1 MPILMP
7 VLLKYFW
14 FGLILLAAINAW
26 FVQKRARPL
35 IAQDPLLQF
44 DANRVSITLILAIGI
59 PSALLGIIQL
69 LAGFDSPFYI
79 FSDDLSDPY
88 LVSAWLVMAGLR
100 AYILYWLWF
109 TNGLESYLAVT
120 PIKIAKPEWFPEYFA
135 QMPGIKLIR
144 LIVTSILLCWFAI
157 VIFSFNG

>member
-1 MPILMP
+1 MPVLMP
-7 VLLKYFW
+7 VILKYFW
-14 FGLILLAAINAW
+14 FGIILIAAVNAW

-35 IAQDPLLQF
+35 IAENPLLQF

-69 LAGFDSPFYI
+69 VAGFDSPFYI

-88 LVSAWLVMAGLR
+88 LLSAWLVMAGLR
-100 AYILYWLWF
+100 VYILYWLWF

-120 PIKIAKPEWFPEYFA
+120 PIKLARPQWLPEPLEK
-135 QMPGIKLIR
+135 MPAIKLIR
-144 LIVTSILLCWFAI
+144 LIVTGVLLCWFAI
-157 VIFSFNG
+157 VIASFNS